1 MAAAPADR
9 SRSLDHIRLATVLLD
24 LVMGHPA
31 LARLRAATTAEAR
44 GLVLELGCGT
54 GRNFPLYRG
63 PATVFAI
70 DPDRGHL
77 GVAKA
82 RAATAAVPVVPI
94 AASAEALPFPDSSLD
109 AVVSTWCL
117 CSIPDLDRALAE
129 VRRVMRPGAPWWF
142 VEHGLCPD
150 PRVARWQRRLTPLWQ
165 RLAGGCRLDRPIAE
179 RLARAGFRL
188 ERLETGKLVPGPRL
202 AAWTYLGLA
211 CKPEA

>member
-1 MAAAPADR
+1 L
-9 SRSLDHIRLATVLLD
+9 SRLATLLLD

-31 LARLRAATTAEAR
+31 LARLRARTLAEAR

-54 GRNFPLYRG
+54 GRNFAFYRG
-63 PATVFAI
+63 PATVLAI

-82 RAATAAVPVVPI
+82 RAAVAAVPVAPI
-94 AASAEALPFPDSSLD
+94 AASAEALPFADSSLD
-109 AVVSTWCL
+109 AAVSTWCL
-117 CSIPDLDRALAE
+117 CSIPDLDRALGE
-129 VRRVMRPGAPWWF
+129 VRRVLKPGAPWWF

-150 PRVARWQRRLTPLWQ
+150 PRVARWQRRLTPLWR
-165 RLAGGCRLDRPIAE
+165 RLAGGCHLDRPIAE

-211 CKPEA
+211 RKREA

>member
-1 MAAAPADR
+1 M
-9 SRSLDHIRLATVLLD
+9 SRLATFLLD

-31 LARLRAATTAEAR
+31 LARLRARTLAEAR

-54 GRNFPLYRG
+54 GRNFPFYHERVVVL
-63 PATVFAI
+63 AI

-82 RAATAAVPVVPI
+82 RAATAPVPVVPI
-94 AASAEALPFPDSSLD
+94 AASAEALPFADSSLD
-109 AVVSTWCL
+109 AAVSTWCL
-117 CSIPDLDRALAE
+117 CSIPDLDRALGE
-129 VRRVMRPGAPWWF
+129 VRRALKPGAPWWF

-150 PRVARWQRRLTPLWQ
+150 PRVARWQRRLTPLWRQ
-165 RLAGGCRLDRPIAE
+165 LAGGCHLDRPIAE

-211 CKPEA
+211 RKPEA

>member
-1 MAAAPADR
+1 L
-9 SRSLDHIRLATVLLD
+9 SRLATFLLD

-31 LARLRAATTAEAR
+31 LERLRARTLAEAR

-54 GRNFPLYRG
+54 GRNFAFYRG
-63 PATVFAI
+63 PATVLAI

-82 RAATAAVPVVPI
+82 RAAVAAVPVAPI
-94 AASAEALPFPDSSLD
+94 AASAEALPFADSSLD
-109 AVVSTWCL
+109 AAVSTWCL
-117 CSIPDLDRALAE
+117 CSIPDLDRALGE
-129 VRRVMRPGAPWWF
+129 VRRVLKPGAPWWF

-150 PRVARWQRRLTPLWQ
+150 PRVARWQRRLTPLWR
-165 RLAGGCRLDRPIAE
+165 RLAGGCHLDRPIAE

-211 CKPEA
+211 RKPEA

>member
-1 MAAAPADR
+1 L
-9 SRSLDHIRLATVLLD
+9 SRLATLLLD

-31 LARLRAATTAEAR
+31 LARLRARTLAEAR

-54 GRNFPLYRG
+54 GRNFAFYRG
-63 PATVFAI
+63 PATVLAI

-82 RAATAAVPVVPI
+82 RAATAAMPVAPI
-94 AASAEALPFPDSSLD
+94 AASAEALPFADSSLD
-109 AVVSTWCL
+109 AAVSTWCL
-117 CSIPDLDRALAE
+117 CSIPDLDRALGE
-129 VRRVMRPGAPWWF
+129 VRRVLKPGAPWWF
-142 VEHGLCPD
+142 VEHGFCPD
-150 PRVARWQRRLTPLWQ
+150 PRVARWQRRLTPLWR
-165 RLAGGCRLDRPIAE
+165 RLAGGCHLDRPIAE

-211 CKPEA
+211 RKPEA

>member
-1 MAAAPADR
+1 M
-9 SRSLDHIRLATVLLD
+9 SRLATFLLD

-31 LARLRAATTAEAR
+31 LERLRARTLAEAR

-54 GRNFPLYRG
+54 GRNFAFYRG
-63 PATVFAI
+63 PATVLAI

-82 RAATAAVPVVPI
+82 RAAVAAVPVAPI
-94 AASAEALPFPDSSLD
+94 AASAEALPFADSSLD
-109 AVVSTWCL
+109 AAVSTWCL
-117 CSIPDLDRALAE
+117 CSIPDLDRALGE
-129 VRRVMRPGAPWWF
+129 VRRVLKPGAPWWF

-150 PRVARWQRRLTPLWQ
+150 PRVARWQRRLTPLWR
-165 RLAGGCRLDRPIAE
+165 RLAGGCHLDRPIAE

-211 CKPEA
+211 RKPEA